1 MNSAK
6 SGCLRVKGIAM
17 KKMIVLLLIVLAT
30 GVLAGCGSNGT
41 VLSGEE
47 SEAVLAFS
55 EAKTDNL
62 LAGMNAGDYSVFS
75 QDFDEEMSSAMT
87 EAQFNQM
94 KADRDAK
101 LGLYVSRE
109 VVNVTQVGDFY
120 AVNYNAKFEKEDEVG
135 VRVVFRMAEPHEIS
149 GLWFSK

>member
-1 MNSAK
+1 
-6 SGCLRVKGIAM
+6 M
-17 KKMIVLLLIVLAT
+17 KKFTLFLLTALMVSLLT
-30 GVLAGCGSNGT
+30 GCGSSGT

-47 SEAVLAFS
+47 RDAVLAFS

-75 QDFDEEMSSAMT
+75 QDLDAEMLSAMT

-101 LGLYVSRE
+101 LGLYISRE
-109 VVNVTQVGDFY
+109 VENVTQVGDFY
-120 AVNYNAKFEKEDEVG
+120 AVNYNAKFEKEDEVS
-135 VRVVFRMAEPHEIS
+135 VRVVFRMTEPHEIS
-149 GLWFSK
+149 GLWFDK